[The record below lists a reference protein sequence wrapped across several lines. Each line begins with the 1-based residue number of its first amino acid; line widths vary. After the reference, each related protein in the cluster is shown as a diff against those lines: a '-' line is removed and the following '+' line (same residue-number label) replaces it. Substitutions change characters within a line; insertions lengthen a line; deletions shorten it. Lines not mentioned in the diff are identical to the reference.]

1 MHYTAS
7 MFEQCLYFNT
17 TSLARQLERE
27 WTKAF
32 KPFGLTPSQA
42 FMLRVVLDKA
52 ALLQSELALEMNISR
67 PTATRGLD
75 GLERLGLIKRL
86 ASMKD
91 GREQEIHPTKKAIDM
106 KNAIN
111 AASGDVTRRLK
122 KVLGENHFEDVVGR
136 VRGISSALKG

>member
-1 MHYTAS
+1 

-27 WTKAF
+27 WAGAF

-52 ALLQSELALEMNISR
+52 PLLQSELALEMNISR

-75 GLERLGLIKRL
+75 GLERLALIKRV
-86 ASMKD
+86 ASVKD
-91 GREQEIHPTKKAIDM
+91 GREQEIHPTKKAIEM
-106 KNAIN
+106 KDAIN
-111 AASGDVTRRLK
+111 AASGAVTKRLK
-122 KVLGENHFEDVVGR
+122 KELGTGHFEEVVGQL
-136 VRGISSALKG
+136 RGISSALK

>member
-1 MHYTAS
+1 

-27 WTKAF
+27 WTTAF

-52 ALLQSELALEMNISR
+52 PLLQSELALEMTISR

-75 GLERLGLIKRL
+75 GLEKLGLIKRL
-86 ASMKD
+86 PSEKD
-91 GREQEIHPTKKAIDM
+91 GREQEIHPTKRAVEM
-106 KNAIN
+106 KDAIN
-111 AASGDVTRRLK
+111 AASGAITKRLK
-122 KVLGENHFEDVVGR
+122 KVLGANQFEDVVGQL
-136 VRGISSALKG
+136 RGISSALK

>member
-1 MHYTAS
+1 

-27 WTKAF
+27 WTSAF

-52 ALLQSELALEMNISR
+52 PILQSELALEVNISR

-75 GLERLGLIKRL
+75 GLEKLGLIKRL
-86 ASMKD
+86 ASEKD
-91 GREQEIHPTKKAIDM
+91 GREQEIHPTKKALEI
-106 KNAIN
+106 KESIN
-111 AASGDVTRRLK
+111 AASGAVTKRLK
-122 KVLGENHFEDVVGR
+122 KVLGTRHFEEVVGQL
-136 VRGISSALKG
+136 RGISSALK

>member
-1 MHYTAS
+1 

-27 WTKAF
+27 WSNAF

-52 ALLQSELALEMNISR
+52 PLLQSELASEMNISR

-75 GLERLGLIKRL
+75 GLEKLGLIQRL
-86 ASMKD
+86 SSEKD
-91 GREQEIHPTKKAIDM
+91 GREQEIHPTKKAMGIKD
-106 KNAIN
+106 AIN
-111 AASGDVTRRLK
+111 AASGAVTKRLK
-122 KVLGENHFEDVVGR
+122 KVLGNNHFEDVVGQL
-136 VRGISSALKG
+136 RGISSALK

>member
-1 MHYTAS
+1 

-27 WTKAF
+27 WTAAF

-52 ALLQSELALEMNISR
+52 PQLQSELAAQMNISR

-75 GLERLGLIKRL
+75 GLERLGLVKRI
-86 ASMKD
+86 ASERD
-91 GREQEIHPTKKAIDM
+91 GREQEIHPTKKASDM
-106 KNAIN
+106 KEAIN
-111 AASGDVTRRLK
+111 AASGAVTKRLK
-122 KVLGENHFEDVVGR
+122 KALGSDHFEEVVGQL
-136 VRGISSALKG
+136 RGISSALK